1 MLQSGMQVVS
11 TPQKG
16 YFSPLQLPRL
26 IPGILTLHAR
36 GRILVSQAP
45 AERFVWFE
53 EGRIMA
59 ITSGLEE
66 EKLGSWLV
74 ERGQVTR
81 KTVDDTLRF
90 KTRTQRF
97 GSLLVDRGQITADAL
112 CQELE
117 LLTVNLAGRLVFEGG
132 SYNVEPD
139 WSLPADALSVDY
151 EPLALFTAS
160 VRRAPDTGQL
170 ERLTGGERTWAAN
183 PDTAQAAGDYE
194 IGALEK
200 LLLAQLTTPRTL
212 DELKAAAPQQPRDV
226 PRALICL
233 TIQGLA
239 FEHSNPKA
247 AAQLAAEPVFPPANP
262 RLRQL
267 LAQIEPKPR
276 RKVAGPSTSRGPDTT
291 IDSNQ
296 AEDHKQRAYQVLRDG
311 GDPRQAHKL
320 LSKAVEVVADA
331 SALTVLAELEMHN
344 PLWRPRALE
353 RLKQAVAIDPRY
365 TGAWFALA
373 NYWSLRLEP
382 DKQRRCLEKI
392 LLYEPG
398 NREARHTLDL
408 LGPTRPC

>member
-1 MLQSGMQVVS
+1 MQLVS

-16 YFSPLQLPRL
+16 HFAPLQLPRL
-26 IPGILTLHAR
+26 IPGILSQHAR
-36 GRILVSQAP
+36 GRVLVSQAP

-53 EGRIMA
+53 DGRIMA

-90 KTRTQRF
+90 KTRSQRF

-132 SYNVEPD
+132 SYRVEPD
-139 WSLPADALSVDY
+139 WSLPADALAVDY
-151 EPLALFTAS
+151 EPLALFTAA

-170 ERLTGGERTWAAN
+170 ERLTGGDRTWATS
-183 PDTAQAAGDYE
+183 PDTAQAAGEYE

-200 LLLAQLTTPRTL
+200 VLLVQLASPRTL

-226 PRALICL
+226 ARALICL

-239 FEHSNPKA
+239 FESSNPQA
-247 AAQLAAEPVFPPANP
+247 AAQQAAEPAFPPANP
-262 RLRQL
+262 RLREL
-267 LAQIEPKPR
+267 LTQIEPKPR
-276 RKVAGPSTSRGPDTT
+276 RKVAGPSASRGADQPIDT
-291 IDSNQ
+291 DQ
-296 AEDHKQRAYQVLRDG
+296 AE
-311 GDPRQAHKL
+311 AHKL
-320 LSKAVEVVADA
+320 LAKAVEVVADA

-344 PLWRPRALE
+344 PLWRPRALD

-408 LGPTRPC
+408 LGATRPC